1 LLPKLIAAIGLLI
14 ALLLFGREA
23 ASRLPTFAAWVH
35 SLGFWG
41 PLAFV
46 VGYGVAATLLIPV
59 VVLTV
64 SAGALWGFR
73 RGVLYVA
80 FGASLGAALAFL
92 AARHVIRRFVEA
104 YVERHPRL
112 AAIDRAVET
121 EGARLVFLL
130 RLSPL
135 VPYVLLN
142 YILGVSRVSFRD
154 YMLGLVG
161 MLPIAAAY
169 VYGGKAAG
177 DIATLAAGVAAPRD
191 ATYYWLLALG
201 LAATALASVLVT
213 RAAARAIERRELPV
227 AATEI
232 ASRQLA
238 DTQTRDVAKRSSDAG

>member
-1 LLPKLIAAIGLLI
+1 LLLKLIAAIALLV
-14 ALLLFGREA
+14 ALLLFGRET
-23 ASRLPTFAAWVH
+23 ASRLPVFAAWVQ

-41 PLAFV
+41 PLVFIL
-46 VGYGVAATLLIPV
+46 GYGVAATLLVPV

-80 FGASLGAALAFL
+80 LGASLGAALAFV
-92 AARHVIRRFVEA
+92 AARHVVRRFVEA
-104 YVERHPRL
+104 YVDRHPRL
-112 AAIDRAVET
+112 AAIDRAVEA

-135 VPYVLLN
+135 VPYVFLN

-154 YMLGLVG
+154 YMLGLTG

-177 DIATLAAGVAAPRD
+177 DFATLAAGAAVPRD
-191 ATYYWLLALG
+191 SSYYWLLVLG
-201 LAATALASVLVT
+201 LASTVLASVLVT
-213 RAAARAIERRELPV
+213 RAAARAIESRELATP
-227 AATEI
+227 AADITSPQTTSTHPHDVVES
-232 ASRQLA
+232 ASDGA
-238 DTQTRDVAKRSSDAG
+238 